1 MRIEQ
6 EDRTGRPYDR
16 GASAVEYGGV
26 LLLVAAIVFALVATG
41 IPGTVSANVQ
51 SAVCRVFQ
59 GDCADG
65 DRTETQS
72 APPSRLPTAPPT
84 VTNPPQTVPPTPSPG
99 PPVPTPSQTVPTDQ
113 SETEAVLNETQLGRD
128 ALQWVRDHGVRVV
141 YRKGGGSYYDG
152 DDNVFYVDTD
162 QSPEERANTF
172 VHEVNHAE
180 HRDDP
185 DIDDLSRDD
194 FIDQSINEETEGTV
208 EAILNNQQL
217 QDTRGNGQ
225 VPDTLLQTEY
235 EDAYD
240 QAIAD
245 ENRARAQNQRPPLT
259 PEQARQ
265 VGERAGRQR
274 VKDAFVNGEV
284 VASTDGDTYTEN
296 YGEAWD
302 DAHDCFLWIFC

>member
-1 MRIEQ
+1 
-6 EDRTGRPYDR
+6 
-16 GASAVEYGGV
+16 
-26 LLLVAAIVFALVATG
+26 LLVAAIIAALLAAGV
-41 IPGTVSANVQ
+41 P
-51 SAVCRVFQ
+51 SAVGAHVERAVCQIFG
-59 GDCADG
+59 GDCPSDE
-65 DRTETQS
+65 RTNARSTT
-72 APPSRLPTAPPT
+72 PPTPGLIPTPPPT
-84 VTNPPQTVPPTPSPG
+84 VTRPPQTVPPTPSPG
-99 PPVPTPSQTVPTDQ
+99 PPVSTPPAPPVPPDQ
-113 SETEAVLNETQLGRD
+113 AETEAVLNETQLGRD
-128 ALQWVRDHGVRVV
+128 ALKWVHDHGVRVV

-194 FIDQSINEETEGTV
+194 FIDKSIDEETEGTV
-208 EAILNNQQL
+208 EAIQNNQQL
-217 QDTRGNGQ
+217 QHNRSNRQ

-235 EDAYD
+235 EDAYNR
-240 QAIAD
+240 AIAD
-245 ENRARAQNQRPPLT
+245 ENKARAKNQRPPLT
-259 PEQARQ
+259 PEEARRI
-265 VGERAGRQR
+265 GEDAGRRR
-274 VKDAFVNGEV
+274 VKEAFVNGEV